1 MGRSPGGPAAGEA
14 SGSEPPAWRV
24 LAGYARPHGRMLVL
38 GAVLNLATAASGLA
52 LPLVVRELIAALGT
66 DRGVGGLVALM
77 TLLMEAADPQEA
89 RAALAGA
96 LDAGRLGGVALD
108 AYVTEPP
115 DVSHPVFRHPRAVFM
130 PHSGAD
136 TVEALENVGLMN
148 IADIQ
153 ELMAGGR
160 PARVLNPEVFED
172 RR

>member
-1 MGRSPGGPAAGEA
+1 M
-14 SGSEPPAWRV
+14 
-24 LAGYARPHGRMLVL
+24 
-38 GAVLNLATAASGLA
+38 
-52 LPLVVRELIAALGT
+52 
-66 DRGVGGLVALM
+66 
-77 TLLMEAADPQEA
+77 
-89 RAALAGA
+89 
-96 LDAGRLGGVALD
+96 
-108 AYVTEPP
+108 TEPP